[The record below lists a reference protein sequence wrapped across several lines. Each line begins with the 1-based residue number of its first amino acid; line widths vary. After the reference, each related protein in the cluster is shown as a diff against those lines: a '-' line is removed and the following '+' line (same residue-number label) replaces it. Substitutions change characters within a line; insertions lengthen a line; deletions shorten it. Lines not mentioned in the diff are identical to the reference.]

1 MANKGFSFELNEED
15 IESRPRKAKFHADH
29 LDFDESFNA
38 DLWIAAHSAP
48 PQSKTGRFITLS
60 AMAHVVFFAG
70 VFTLAVPMFEQPK
83 TETVTIEIED
93 AGLPLPRGERASP
106 SASAIAAP
114 AQAPQVA
121 PEETSKDELA
131 SAADD
136 VVVAARKPR
145 EAAKPAPAARTNVAD
160 VRPMAT
166 ESDVEVPEKID
177 DLEAEELEESQ
188 FLAAAAGQYEGGEL
202 DKNFAKIDEKSADG
216 VNGAR
221 AELDREADRM
231 AQDDLGEI
239 EKLDRENQESAKAMA
254 ARADALKRKNAA
266 ALAAARAQ
274 ENAARER
281 AEREQ
286 AARLAGA
293 ARGDEAATAV
303 KGDGGTGSSAGAGR
317 AAGVPGGVRALENLR
332 QMPGNPK
339 PAYSESERFAKHQ
352 GTASFVAYVNR
363 EGYPTQF
370 RQVRS
375 SGHANLD
382 GKTLA
387 ALKKW
392 RFYPGQEGW
401 VEIPMRWDLRG
412 GVHETSALANRRSA
426 GPSPGRLLRTSN

>member
-15 IESRPRKAKFHADH
+15 IESRPRKTKFHADH

-38 DLWIAAHSAP
+38 DLWIAAQSAP

-70 VFTLAVPMFEQPK
+70 VLTLAVPMFEQPK

-93 AGLPLPRGERASP
+93 AGLPIPSGAPALPST
-106 SASAIAAP
+106 SAIAAP
-114 AQAPQVA
+114 AQAPRVA
-121 PEETSKDELA
+121 PEETAKLEPA
-131 SAADD
+131 SADN
-136 VVVAARKPR
+136 VVAARKPR
-145 EAAKPAPAARTNVAD
+145 EAAKPASAARTNVAD

-188 FLAAAAGQYEGGEL
+188 FMAAAAGQYEGGEL
-202 DKNFAKIDEKSADG
+202 DKNFAKIDEKSEDG

-231 AQDDLGEI
+231 AQDDLDEI
-239 EKLDRENQESAKAMA
+239 EKLDRENRESAKAMA
-254 ARADALKRKNAA
+254 ARADELKRKNAA
-266 ALAAARAQ
+266 ALAAAR
-274 ENAARER
+274 
-281 AEREQ
+281 
-286 AARLAGA
+286 LAGA
-293 ARGDEAATAV
+293 ARGEQAATTV
-303 KGDGGTGSSAGAGR
+303 KGDGGTGSGAGR